1 MDDKAKIIL
10 KLMLEKKH
18 VYLFSSME
26 EAMKQVA
33 NTFKYKTFLI
43 PDQCY
48 HSSYRLAES
57 YNELKTIYG
66 IVDTKD
72 LIGKCQNKILIV
84 NGMAS
89 YLAEQAIDAFLEIC
103 KEKNC
108 IIINDVSGTL
118 TMHSARLGDF
128 ALGGFENG
136 SLLNLGYGAFFASNS
151 ELNPTENFDKS
162 KLTELYEGLIDL
174 DNRIKYLAWLNNKVK
189 TSLKGYELI
198 HKDRRS
204 INLLVRFDSLM
215 EKRKIVAYCDKNQ
228 LPYTLSPKYLK
239 SNPNLI
245 SIDLIKK

>member
-18 VYLFSSME
+18 VYLFNSME
-26 EAMKQVA
+26 EAMKQIA
-33 NTFKYKTFLI
+33 NIFKYKTFLI

-48 HSSYRLAES
+48 HPSYRLAES

-72 LIGKCQNKILIV
+72 LISKCQNKMLIV

-89 YLAEQAIDAFLEIC
+89 YLAEQSIDVSLEIC

-128 ALGGFENG
+128 AIGSFDKE

-151 ELNPTENFDKS
+151 ELNLIENFDKS
-162 KLTELYEGLIDL
+162 KLTELYEKFTEL
-174 DNRIKYLAWLNNKVK
+174 DNRVKYLAWLNNKVK
-189 TSLKGYELI
+189 TSLKGYELM
-198 HKDRRS
+198 HKDRRG

-215 EKRKIVAYCDKNQ
+215 EKRKIIKYCDKNQ
-228 LPYTLSPKYLK
+228 LPYTVSPKYLK

-245 SIDLIKK
+245 SIDLVKK